1 MQEHLEHDVEESIQ
15 QTLEQQPQEVD
26 HEPERPGERPV
37 AQAADEQ
44 ETTAAPTDK
53 EKNFRDLRNKALALQ
68 RERDEAIARMQ
79 ELEAL
84 QKKQTPQDPVHDE
97 DEEITLAPD
106 ELAEGKHL
114 SKVGRKIKRL
124 EQQLQSYQRTAQ
136 EAAIEARIKAQYP
149 DFDEVVTK
157 DTVESL
163 RLLEPEFAETLNSS
177 SNLYSKAIAAYK
189 MIKRSGII
197 ADESDIQEKRAIS
210 KNSTK
215 PRSSTSVAPQQGDSP
230 LQRANAFANGL
241 TEELKKQLLQEMMAA
256 RKGF

>member
-1 MQEHLEHDVEESIQ
+1 MQEHLEHEVEESVQ
-15 QTLEQQPQEVD
+15 QALEQYPQEVNN
-26 HEPERPGERPV
+26 EPEEPGERPV
-37 AQAADEQ
+37 AQATEIQ
-44 ETTAAPTDK
+44 EEPKSSNDK

-84 QKKQTPQDPVHDE
+84 QKKQDPQNPVSDE
-97 DEEITLAPD
+97 DEEIALAPD

-136 EAAIEARIKAQYP
+136 EAAIEAKIKAKYP
-149 DFDEVVTK
+149 DFDEVVNK
-157 DTVESL
+157 DTIESL

-177 SNLYSKAIAAYK
+177 SNLYSKAVAAYK

-197 ADESDIQEKRAIS
+197 LDEADVQEKKTIT
-210 KNSTK
+210 KNTTK
-215 PRSSTSVAPQQGDSP
+215 PRSSTSVSPQQGESP

-241 TEELKKQLLQEMMAA
+241 TEELKKQLLQEMITA
-256 RKGF
+256 RRGF